1 MVLTVLLWV
10 LIGLLLLVGGSG
22 VVAPASPTPSL
33 PHPAPPSFQLRTRML
48 EKAQFRMWS
57 RLRSLV
63 IIGAIVAAFVTYIVV
78 RGVMQPRSTVGPHA
92 LCLSNHDPH
101 SLWSTPVHRPAN
113 PCLPVDL
120 SSCPALRSGSIFLDA
135 AM

>member
-10 LIGLLLLVGGSG
+10 LIGLLLLVGGWG
-22 VVAPASPTPSL
+22 VVAPAFPTPSL
-33 PHPAPPSFQLRTRML
+33 PHPAPPPVQLRTRML
-48 EKAQFRMWS
+48 EKAQFRMWA

-92 LCLSNHDPH
+92 LCLSDHDPH
-101 SLWSTPVHRPAN
+101 SLWSTSLHRPAN
-113 PCLPVDL
+113 PCL
-120 SSCPALRSGSIFLDA
+120 ARQIYRSE
-135 AM
+135 